1 MINSIYGLNNIS
13 FGNLQS
19 IVGNQNSN
27 TKESFSK
34 ILESAINKINDYQKI
49 ADNSVVS
56 FIKGNENEIH
66 NVMIAMEEA
75 KLTMQAAIEIRN
87 KLVES
92 YQELSRVQI

>member
-1 MINSIYGLNNIS
+1 MINSIYGLNNVS

-19 IVGNQNSN
+19 VVGSVDDKNIFSN
-27 TKESFSK
+27 
-34 ILESAINKINDYQKI
+34 ILENSINTLNEYQRI
-49 ADNSVVS
+49 ADNNVVS
-56 FIKGNENEIH
+56 FIKGDENEIH

>member
-1 MINSIYGLNNIS
+1 MINSIYGLNNVS
-13 FGNLQS
+13 FGNLQRV
-19 IVGNQNSN
+19 VGSVDDKNIFSN
-27 TKESFSK
+27 
-34 ILESAINKINDYQKI
+34 ILENSINTLNEYQRI
-49 ADNSVVS
+49 ADNNVVS
-56 FIKGNENEIH
+56 FIKGDENEIH